1 MQGARLRL
9 LRGRSLPR
17 SSSSGCTH
25 LAAPA
30 AWEATSSPKAL
41 RSLFG
46 NTACHQDQLPTTPP
60 HLAAPS
66 PKGFLCPGGKPLQLP
81 QNLCHREPRRVMW
94 SWARSC
100 FGHRGSRSSISSG
113 ANTTQESAAESQP
126 GVGWEQI
133 TISLPRK
140 TNWTCQEERNSST
153 SHTYGLILMD
163 MYEHKGRRITFWLG

>member
-1 MQGARLRL
+1 M
-9 LRGRSLPR
+9 
-17 SSSSGCTH
+17 GCTH

-30 AWEATSSPKAL
+30 AWEAPPHQKLSAACLGTRLVTRTSSP
-41 RSLFG
+41 
-46 NTACHQDQLPTTPP
+46 PP
-60 HLAAPS
+60 HLTSLLPS
-66 PKGFLCPGGKPLQLP
+66 PKGFLYPGGKPLQLP

-113 ANTTQESAAESQP
+113 ANSTQESAAESQP